1 MGNRKSKEAGGI
13 AVGISLWR
21 ALWWAAALVMMALL
35 PALAGTAKPTQAP
48 ADESLAAK
56 QRPLF
61 EKLHVL
67 EAWQLTKGSPDVLVG
82 VIDTGFDYFHPD
94 LAGQLIPGYYA
105 PGGYHTEIAEN
116 VGHGTLVASIIAA
129 KGEEGVGMTGLSPGC
144 RILTASLG
152 VIEHKLLRLE
162 LDFMKT
168 HSDAKLADLQSEMA
182 AHGKEMEAWGKAW
195 TTYQAISTAE
205 AIRYLVDHH
214 VRVINDSGYFQKGLI
229 ASPDAWR
236 ELDDAFKYAASKDV
250 LIVLS
255 AGNSAQ
261 ETNDYPGDESHTI
274 VAGASMLND
283 QRWEEESNLMGTM
296 VKQGSNYG
304 RRLTVMAPTESILV
318 CVPHEQRF
326 YAADNSPMGP
336 RQGTFEGMHEFE
348 RQGATSAAA
357 PIVTSLVALVYSLR
371 PELRAESVIEI
382 IKQGCDD
389 IGAAGYDTY
398 TGYGRV
404 NFLKTLE
411 LARHFRQPTR

>member
-1 MGNRKSKEAGGI
+1 
-13 AVGISLWR
+13 
-21 ALWWAAALVMMALL
+21 
-35 PALAGTAKPTQAP
+35 
-48 ADESLAAK
+48 
-56 QRPLF
+56 
-61 EKLHVL
+61 
-67 EAWQLTKGSPDVLVG
+67 
-82 VIDTGFDYFHPD
+82 
-94 LAGQLIPGYYA
+94 
-105 PGGYHTEIAEN
+105 
-116 VGHGTLVASIIAA
+116 
-129 KGEEGVGMTGLSPGC
+129 
-144 RILTASLG
+144 
-152 VIEHKLLRLE
+152 
-162 LDFMKT
+162 
-168 HSDAKLADLQSEMA
+168 
-182 AHGKEMEAWGKAW
+182 MEAWGKAW